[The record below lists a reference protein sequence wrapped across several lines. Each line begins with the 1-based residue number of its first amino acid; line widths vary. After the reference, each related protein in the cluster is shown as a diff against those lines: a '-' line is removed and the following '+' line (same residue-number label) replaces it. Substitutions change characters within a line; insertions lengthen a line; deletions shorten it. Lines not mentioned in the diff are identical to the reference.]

1 MIILLLGS
9 SSFYSII
16 IVISTIGADRNLNHF
31 FNIMARVAHVIG
43 GQQQM
48 RRAVNE
54 PAR

>member
-9 SSFYSII
+9 FSFYSII
-16 IVISTIGADRNLNHF
+16 IVISAIGAERNLNHF
-31 FNIMARVAHVIG
+31 FNIMTRYPVIG

-48 RRAVNE
+48 LRAVNE